1 LVRAR
6 NGVPKQHP
14 PGSKANLQANLT
26 EIAGFI
32 TQAI

>member
-1 LVRAR
+1 MECQATPA
-6 NGVPKQHP
+6 GQQ
-14 PGSKANLQANLT
+14 ANLQANLT